1 MGRKVAPRQKCHS
14 PGGRDNVTITNIWVM
29 LDVDVLFPAC
39 ALEGSGRG
47 DVFAQGCFAVR
58 NRPQLSATACNVRNA
73 ADMAILK
80 ALKREAYHFLWQALH
95 LDYNIL
101 RSCVEN
107 SSLRPILAHL
117 RL

>member
-14 PGGRDNVTITNIWVM
+14 PGDRDNVTITNIWVM

-47 DVFAQGCFAVR
+47 DVFATVR
-58 NRPQLSATACNVRNA
+58 NCPQLSATACNVRNE

>member
-58 NRPQLSATACNVRNA
+58 NRPQLSATVRNC
-73 ADMAILK
+73 M
-80 ALKREAYHFLWQALH
+80 Q
-95 LDYNIL
+95 
-101 RSCVEN
+101 
-107 SSLRPILAHL
+107 RPQCS
-117 RL
+117 

>member
-1 MGRKVAPRQKCHS
+1 
-14 PGGRDNVTITNIWVM
+14 M
-29 LDVDVLFPAC
+29 LMFFFLRVRWRGLGVETCSLKA
-39 ALEGSGRG
+39 ALP
-47 DVFAQGCFAVR
+47 FATVR
-58 NRPQLSATACNVRNA
+58 NCPQLSATACNVRNE